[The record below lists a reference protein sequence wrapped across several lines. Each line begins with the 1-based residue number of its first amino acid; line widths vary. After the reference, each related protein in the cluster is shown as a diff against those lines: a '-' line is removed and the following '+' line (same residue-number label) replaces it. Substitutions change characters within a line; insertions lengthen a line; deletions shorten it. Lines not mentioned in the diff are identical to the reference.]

1 MKRILII
8 SIIINCLAWM
18 GGGNA
23 AWAQTLPSSG
33 TWGTTTVSSQT
44 VNLDGD
50 VTITGQ
56 ITIPKD
62 VTLTIQLDADVNKD
76 IKLKYKTMSLHCMG
90 KAPRGLARVLETSQ
104 LIEWYLFTV

>member
-23 AWAQTLPSSG
+23 AWAQTLSSSG

-62 VTLTIQLDADVNKD
+62 VTLTINGNGQTITPYTLVNPKD
-76 IKLKYKTMSLHCMG
+76 ENDKNIQGPPSITIG
-90 KAPRGLARVLETSQ
+90 
-104 LIEWYLFTV
+104 